1 MKPETVSYA
10 TDIKPLFRPR
20 DIAAMRNFGGFD
32 LSKYDD
38 VVKHADS
45 ILARLKAGDMPC
57 DGSWLSS
64 SDGLTTG
71 STPSRRTIPRS
82 CPPLVQKLCCAPSS
96 ARASRGSSR
105 PS

>member
-1 MKPETVSYA
+1 VSYA

-57 DGSWLSS
+57 DGSWP
-64 SDGLTTG
+64 SDHVALFQRWIDDG
-71 STPSRRTIPRS
+71 
-82 CPPLVQKLCCAPSS
+82 KYA
-96 ARASRGSSR
+96 
-105 PS
+105 